1 MHAHRPFLAALLLV
15 AGVALAQTDAP
26 SSTTPQYPSTNPRQ
40 NSTGS
45 ISQSPPLIGTDRHP
59 ADNRTSGPTLT
70 PPTSS
75 AMGTTPSPS
84 AILAVLKAANQ
95 SEVAL
100 GKIAEQRAHSKDVKA
115 FGKRMVKDHTALDR
129 DAQSW
134 ASENDVT
141 IGAPPQDDAHQAEM
155 QTMQAL
161 EQRLQ
166 TLSGPE
172 FDKTYMQAM
181 AEDHAKDLAKVRA
194 FGEQTTDKSVLSLLE
209 KAEKVIAS
217 HKKEADRLVQKLGAT
232 ATRE

>member
-1 MHAHRPFLAALLLV
+1 MHLRRPLLAACLLV
-15 AGVALAQTDAP
+15 AGVAFAQATEGTRKINP
-26 SSTTPQYPSTNPRQ
+26 TPD
-40 NSTGS
+40 STGS
-45 ISQSPPLIGTDRHP
+45 ISQAPPPIGTDRHP
-59 ADNRTSGPTLT
+59 AENRTSGPTLT
-70 PPTSS
+70 PPVSS
-75 AMGTTPSPS
+75 ALGTTPSPS
-84 AILAVLKAANQ
+84 AILADLHMANQ

-115 FGKRMVKDHTALDR
+115 FGKRMVKDHTALDK

-134 ASENDVT
+134 ASKNDVT

-155 QTMQAL
+155 QQMQAL
-161 EQRLQ
+161 AQRLQ

-194 FGEQTTDKSVLSLLE
+194 FGEQTTDKSVVSLLE

-232 ATRE
+232 AAR

>member
-1 MHAHRPFLAALLLV
+1 MHAHCPFLAAALLV
-15 AGVALAQTDAP
+15 AGVALAQDKSGTLKV
-26 SSTTPQYPSTNPRQ
+26 NPTE

-45 ISQSPPLIGTDRHP
+45 ISESPPLVGTDRHP
-59 ADNRTSGPTLT
+59 ADNRTTGPTLT

-84 AILAVLKAANQ
+84 AILADLHMANQ
-95 SEVAL
+95 SEVDL
-100 GKIAEQRAHSKDVKA
+100 GKVAEQRAHSKDVKS
-115 FGKRMVKDHTALDR
+115 FGKRMVKDHTALDK
-129 DAQSW
+129 DAQKW
-134 ASENDVT
+134 ASKNNVT

-155 QTMQAL
+155 QQMQAL
-161 EQRLQ
+161 AQRLQ

-194 FGEQTTDKSVLSLLE
+194 FGEQSSDKSIVGLLQ

-232 ATRE
+232 AER

>member
-1 MHAHRPFLAALLLV
+1 MHAHRPFLAAILLV
-15 AGVALAQTDAP
+15 AGVALAQ
-26 SSTTPQYPSTNPRQ
+26 SSKEGTLKINPTP

-45 ISQSPPLIGTDRHP
+45 ISQEPPPVGTERHT
-59 ADNRTSGPTLT
+59 AENKTSGPTLT

-75 AMGTTPSPS
+75 AMGTTPSPG
-84 AILAVLKAANQ
+84 AILADLHMANQ
-95 SEVAL
+95 SEVDL
-100 GKIAEQRAHSKDVKA
+100 GKVAEQRAHSKDVKS
-115 FGKRMVKDHTALDR
+115 FGKRMVKDHTALDK
-129 DAQSW
+129 DAQKW
-134 ASENDVT
+134 ASKNNVT

-155 QTMQAL
+155 QQMQAL
-161 EQRLQ
+161 AQRLQ

-194 FGEQTTDKSVLSLLE
+194 FGEQSSDKSIVGLLQ

-232 ATRE
+232 AER